1 MAQNSISASEEARIS
16 LFLIVS
22 GAMMYHPFALPVQIL
37 NLCAVLVDLCK
48 VQRPKIFVVP
58 LVFQFLVYVNDNS
71 IGIAGSQTWSEPVAV
86 PIELIYR

>member
-1 MAQNSISASEEARIS
+1 MGQNSITASEEARIS

-22 GAMMYHPFALPVQIL
+22 GAMMYDPFALPVQVL
-37 NLCAVLVDLCK
+37 NLFAVLMYLCK
-48 VQRPKIFVVP
+48 IQRAKILIVP
-58 LVFQFLVYVNDNS
+58 LIFQFFVYVNDNS